1 MTESAPGPD
10 FTGEIAAAM
19 AVPGLAGVPNL
30 PGVNVAAA
38 HYEYRVSPEG
48 DVTPTSGATLDQ
60 VLSAGDAPGEGPG
73 SAAEAQDAAVEAAP
87 NPVDVSTMGGGT
99 NQWWVSPEDAADT
112 QRVADAVNAATPAPG
127 ADIGGA
133 PDGYQP
139 FPPGPDGMVAQ

>member
-19 AVPGLAGVPNL
+19 AMPGLAGVPNL

-60 VLSAGDAPGEGPG
+60 VLSAADAPGEGPG
-73 SAAEAQDAAVEAAP
+73 STAEAQDAAAEVVP
-87 NPVDVSTMGGGT
+87 NPVDVSTMGGAQ
-99 NQWWVSPEDAADT
+99 NQWWTPRDDAADT
-112 QRVADAVNAATPAPG
+112 QAMADSINNGGGGMLPG
-127 ADIGGA
+127 ATGW
-133 PDGYQP
+133 QP